1 MQFTKNDFLGHL
13 KGKDIEVKKM
23 KILEI
28 YRYLFRFS
36 IERVKQFID
45 EPIMMLIL
53 LEYIKKTKLKRIHNS
68 KTLKKYVDPYYRSIE
83 NMINLS

>member
-13 KGKDIEVKKM
+13 KGKDTEVKKM
-23 KILEI
+23 KVLEI

-45 EPIMMLIL
+45 
-53 LEYIKKTKLKRIHNS
+53 
-68 KTLKKYVDPYYRSIE
+68 
-83 NMINLS
+83 